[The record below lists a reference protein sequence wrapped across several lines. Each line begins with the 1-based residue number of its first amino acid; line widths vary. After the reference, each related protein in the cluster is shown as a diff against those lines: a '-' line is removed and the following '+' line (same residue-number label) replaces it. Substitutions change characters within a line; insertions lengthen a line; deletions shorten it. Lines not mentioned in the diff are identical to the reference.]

1 MMNNIGNSIF
11 LILCLSLAGG
21 SFYLAKAGV
30 WGESKDVEHSVRVGS
45 TGGGY
50 GLGGRVK

>member
-1 MMNNIGNSIF
+1 MNNLGNALF

-21 SFYLAKAGV
+21 GYYLATAGV
-30 WGESKDVEHSVRVGS
+30 WGESKDVERSVRVGS
-45 TGGGY
+45 VGGGY